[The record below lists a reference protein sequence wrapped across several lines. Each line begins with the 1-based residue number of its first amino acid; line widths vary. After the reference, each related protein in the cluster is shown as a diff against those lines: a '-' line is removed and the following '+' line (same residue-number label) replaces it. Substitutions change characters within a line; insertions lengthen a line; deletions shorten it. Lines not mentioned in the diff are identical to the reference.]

1 MTTDI
6 KKVTHIANYFS
17 DAMLWTP
24 KGMLY
29 DACRCADEEYKHV
42 KKALVIFYD
51 EENEDNRM
59 RIRWIQ
65 AGMKRS
71 EIMNL
76 LSLTKD
82 DLLLDMFDRLD
93 NV

>member
-1 MTTDI
+1 MTET

-17 DAMLWTP
+17 DATLWTP
-24 KGMLY
+24 KGMLC
-29 DACRCADEEYKHV
+29 DACRCADEEFKHV

-51 EENEDNRM
+51 EENNDNRM

-71 EIMNL
+71 EIVNL
-76 LSLTKD
+76 LSLAKD
-82 DLLLDMFDRLD
+82 DILLYMFDNLTIE
-93 NV
+93 